1 MENPTDL
8 RVGLMIRIF
17 AGLAVAFVV
26 ALAVAPV
33 RSVFTEWRSEQ
44 DRYNE
49 LAAAR
54 GIAPVSTGI
63 RQIWNPGL
71 GIVDRC
77 TSCHL
82 GILDGDPLS
91 GEAPFGA
98 HPEIP
103 HDPEQ
108 IGCTPCHGGQGRA
121 TKKAAAHGNVAHW
134 YEPLIPLD
142 RIEAGCGTC
151 HSALPTG
158 SARESERGRKL
169 LASYDC
175 LACHR
180 LDGRG
185 GGRVAPKVLP
195 DLSGIGLKGIPEG
208 WYADHLDRRAADPAG
223 LAGEAIGPIPPADIA
238 AIESYLRTLSGAP
251 RLVEGKRL
259 FHALGCR
266 GCHQVNGVGGT
277 EGADLTGIGARPLRK
292 YVFPGNFAGEETP
305 FGWQVEHLLAP
316 AEVVADSRM
325 PDQDLTRREAETIA
339 LYLLSLRRR
348 DLPAEFTPPDR
359 ARADRLGDRE
369 FGTDGENLHLVF
381 CAACHGETGDGRP
394 FGMHAESFPAIG
406 SKDVL
411 AVASDDWLRSTIADG
426 RSGRRMAAWSGTG
439 GGLRSDEI
447 RRLVQW
453 LRSLEPAAPAF
464 RDVAAAT
471 PDAAIGR
478 KVYVRD
484 CAVCHGERGEGGIGP
499 SHASKAFGGLA
510 SDRFIHAAITNGR
523 PGTAMARFRS
533 YDAATLRSLISHV
546 RGLTSAAEGVRE
558 PATEGDAAS
567 GGGVYA
573 ASCSACHGTIGE
585 GGTGP
590 GIGKRGFWQAADI
603 GFVAGSYARGRCRDA
618 EGKAPPPVPDVDL
631 ANAAAWLRRGSGGPE
646 VALAGRT
653 VKGDATQGRRLF
665 TRNCAGCHGKEG
677 EGKEAPALANASF
690 LAITN
695 DGYIQ
700 ASIVRGRSGTAM
712 PSFNRD
718 HPNYSRLSGA
728 EIDDIVTF
736 IRSFAGDKEGN

>member
-17 AGLAVAFVV
+17 AGLAAALVV

-33 RSVFTEWRSEQ
+33 KSVFTEWRAEQ
-44 DRYNE
+44 DRYNT

-54 GIAPVSTGI
+54 GIAPVGTGI
-63 RQIWNPGL
+63 RQIWNPEL

-82 GILDGDPLS
+82 GILDGDPLA

-98 HPEIP
+98 HPPIP

-121 TKKAAAHGNVAHW
+121 TKKEAAHGDVAHW

-158 SARESERGRKL
+158 SASESERGRKL

-185 GGRVAPKVLP
+185 GGRAAPEVLP
-195 DLSGIGLKGIPEG
+195 DLSGIGLSGVPEG
-208 WYADHLDRRAADPAG
+208 WYAGHLERRAADPDG
-223 LAGEAIGPIPPADIA
+223 LAGEAIGPIPPADLA
-238 AIESYLRTLSGAP
+238 SIESYLETLSGAP

-259 FHALGCR
+259 FHAVGCR

-277 EGADLTGIGARPLRK
+277 EGADLTGIGARALRR
-292 YVFPGNFAGEETP
+292 YVFPENFTGERTA

-325 PDQDLTRREAETIA
+325 PDQDLTRAEASMIS

-348 DLPAEFTPPDR
+348 DLPPAFTPPDR
-359 ARADRLGDRE
+359 ARADRLGERE

-381 CAACHGETGDGRP
+381 CAACHGATGDGRP
-394 FGMHAESFPAIG
+394 FGMHAEAFPAIG
-406 SKDVL
+406 SADVL
-411 AVASDDWLRSTIADG
+411 AVASDEWLRATIADG
-426 RSGRRMAAWSGTG
+426 RTGRRMAAWSGSS
-439 GGLRSDEI
+439 GGLRTDEI
-447 RRLVQW
+447 RRIVRW
-453 LRSLEPAAPAF
+453 LRSREPTSVSWP
-464 RDVAAAT
+464 DVAAST
-471 PDAAIGR
+471 PDPVPGLR
-478 KVYVRD
+478 TYRRD
-484 CAVCHGERGEGGIGP
+484 CAVCHGENGEGGIGP
-499 SHASKAFGGLA
+499 SFTAPAFGSLA
-510 SDRFIHAAITNGR
+510 TGEFVHTAITDGR
-523 PGTAMARFRS
+523 PGTAMARYRT
-533 YDAATLRSLISHV
+533 YDAKTLRSLIATV
-546 RGLTSAAEGVRE
+546 RGFSNVPPVAGKPAA
-558 PATEGDAAS
+558 AGDPVA
-567 GGGVYA
+567 GTTVYT
-573 ASCSACHGTIGE
+573 ASCAACHGELGE
-585 GGTGP
+585 GGIGP
-590 GIGKRGFWQAADI
+590 GIGKHGFWNTADA
-603 GFVAGSYARGRCRDA
+603 GFVVESYARGRCRDEA
-618 EGKAPPPVPDVDL
+618 GKKAPSVADADL
-631 ANAAAWLRRGSGGPE
+631 ANAAAWLRRGSGRPE

-653 VKGDATQGRRLF
+653 VTGDPANGRRLF
-665 TRNCAGCHGKEG
+665 MRNCAGCHGKEG
-677 EGKEAPALANASF
+677 EGKEAPALANPSF
-690 LAITN
+690 LSVTN

-700 ASIVRGRSGTAM
+700 ASIVRGRDGTAM

-736 IRSFAGDKEGN
+736 IRTLAGGKEGN